1 MNLYECKE
9 QGVQVKR
16 HHDFERLS
24 RFLFPWFEVQV
35 LPCGAYRPTDFKCE
49 ITLFF
54 GHKKRPGNVF
64 SVMAQIKDL
73 EKYIMIELLIKDV
86 ILYKDRIE
94 IHFDYTAEKRRAFF
108 ILQIFKR
115 CRYETQVKSSD

>member
-1 MNLYECKE
+1 M
-9 QGVQVKR
+9 
-16 HHDFERLS
+16 
-24 RFLFPWFEVQV
+24 
-35 LPCGAYRPTDFKCE
+35 
-49 ITLFF
+49 
-54 GHKKRPGNVF
+54 
-64 SVMAQIKDL
+64 IK
-73 EKYIMIELLIKDV
+73 LLIKDV